1 MTRASVVVLTMGDR
15 PMALADAIESARSQ
29 DGVEVEL
36 IVVGNGCRPL
46 VDDPAARVIAT
57 DQNIGVAAGR
67 NLGWRAATAPV
78 VLFLDDDARYSSRR
92 VVAAAA
98 ERFEG
103 RSDLAVMSFRV
114 VDDAGRAVSKHIP
127 MLWKANSTRVAEV
140 TTFLGGAC
148 AIRRSV
154 IDDIGGFPSE
164 FFYALEETDLAWR
177 VLDQGGAI
185 QYAGDLEVI
194 HPSMPLSL
202 REGAILNTARN
213 RVLLARRR
221 LPVPLAVVY
230 LMVRGLMSL
239 GTVRSVADLGAL
251 ARGYRTG
258 FRDPIEARDP
268 MRWRTAWRML
278 RLGRP
283 PIV

>member
-1 MTRASVVVLTMGDR
+1 
-15 PMALADAIESARSQ
+15 
-29 DGVEVEL
+29 
-36 IVVGNGCRPL
+36 
-46 VDDPAARVIAT
+46 
-57 DQNIGVAAGR
+57 
-67 NLGWRAATAPV
+67 
-78 VLFLDDDARYSSRR
+78 
-92 VVAAAA
+92 
-98 ERFEG
+98 
-103 RSDLAVMSFRV
+103 
-114 VDDAGRAVSKHIP
+114 

-230 LMVRGLMSL
+230 VMVRGLMSL

-251 ARGYRTG
+251 ARGYRAG

>member
-230 LMVRGLMSL
+230 VMVRGLMSL

-251 ARGYRTG
+251 ARGYRAG